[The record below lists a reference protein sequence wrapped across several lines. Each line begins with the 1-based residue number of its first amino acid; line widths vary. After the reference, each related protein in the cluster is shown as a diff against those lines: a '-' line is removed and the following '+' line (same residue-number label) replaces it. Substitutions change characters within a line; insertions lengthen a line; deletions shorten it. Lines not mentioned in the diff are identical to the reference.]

1 MPYADLAPHFRNSNL
16 FERCYARIR
25 YATAPLER
33 VAALVPAGVRSL
45 VEVGCSAGVFAN
57 VVKHRRP
64 EVEVVGVDVDPRKI
78 ASARKTVGGRPGLT
92 FVCEEAFAYLEKQ
105 GPGEVLAAVDCLYLW
120 PPGRQ
125 EAFIRLAADKL
136 PPGGYL
142 LLKEMDDRPAWKRRW
157 GLWQERAAIYVLRLT
172 AGEGVH
178 LQPGRFYRAA
188 MEGAGLEVETFDL
201 GRGYPHPHLALRGR
215 KGTL

>member
-16 FERCYARIR
+16 FERCYARMR

-33 VAALVPAGVRSL
+33 VAALVPAEVTSL

-57 VVKHRRP
+57 VVKRRRP
-64 EVEVVGVDVDPRKI
+64 EVEILGVDVDPRKI
-78 ASARKTVGGRPGLT
+78 GSAEKTVGGRRGLK
-92 FVCEEAFAYLEKQ
+92 FVCEEAFAYVDDP
-105 GPGEVLAAVDCLYLW
+105 GPGEALAAVDCLYLW
-120 PPGRQ
+120 PPARQ
-125 EAFIRLAADKL
+125 ERFIRLVAARL

-157 GLWQERAAIYVLRLT
+157 CLWQERAVVHLLGLT
-172 AGEGVH
+172 AGEGVY

-188 MEGAGLEVETFDL
+188 MENAGLEVETFDL
-201 GRGYPHPHLALRGR
+201 SRGYPHPHFALRGR
-215 KGTL
+215 KGTS